1 MRKQQTM
8 MALGLRKVS
17 YYLLPRIR
25 SHFVKYLVG
34 CKEDW
39 IYFNHTDKCY
49 KYFDNLV
56 SWHQA
61 RILCQHKGSDE
72 GSLGDL
78 ASAPD
83 GKTNDFL
90 SLLTKEG

>member
-1 MRKQQTM
+1 ML
-8 MALGLRKVS
+8 ASELRKALHLS
-17 YYLLPRIR
+17 YFF
-25 SHFVKYLVG
+25 SFEKYFIVG
-34 CKEDW
+34 CKDDW

-49 KYFDNLV
+49 KYFDILV

-61 RILCQHKGSDE
+61 RILCQHIGSDE

-83 GKTNDFL
+83 RKTNDFL